1 MVRRTSFACTR
12 SPRAVATLVESE
24 NAMSLIWMQSLMGIL
39 FVTVWLLIGQ
49 IIVGQRRHQQRPES
63 YGAKNV

>member
-1 MVRRTSFACTR
+1 
-12 SPRAVATLVESE
+12 
-24 NAMSLIWMQSLMGIL
+24 MSLIWMQSLMGIL
-39 FVTVWLLIGQ
+39 FVTVWLMIGQ